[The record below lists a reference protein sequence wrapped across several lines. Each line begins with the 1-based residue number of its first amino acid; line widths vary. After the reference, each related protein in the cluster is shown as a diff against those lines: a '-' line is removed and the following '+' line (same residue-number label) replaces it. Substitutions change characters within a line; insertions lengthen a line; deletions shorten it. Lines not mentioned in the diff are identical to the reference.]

1 MIKSFKNRTGEQRK
15 KVNHTL
21 HQLILHHSLYCF
33 RYLSLLSAVVLV
45 SPNVCLSYL
54 TRSPRNKQKDPIFI
68 YAYVALTSAAVLAAT
83 TRACLLNHLL
93 LRSAQALH
101 DRMVKCLLKAP
112 VLFFDTNPA
121 GRILNRCSKDIGFID
136 ETLSQTFLGVVQLIL
151 VILTALVLPSL
162 IIPWFIV
169 ITLPVLVAFVYLARY
184 FLNSAR
190 ELKRLEAISRSPVFS
205 LFSETMAG
213 LSTIRTRKKENDFLD
228 QFYQ

>member
-1 MIKSFKNRTGEQRK
+1 M
-15 KVNHTL
+15 
-21 HQLILHHSLYCF
+21 
-33 RYLSLLSAVVLV
+33 

-54 TRSPRNKQKDPIFI
+54 TKSSWNKQQDPTFI
-68 YAYVALTSAAVLAAT
+68 HVYVALIVAAVLAST
-83 TRACLLNHLL
+83 TRACLLIQLL

-121 GRILNRCSKDIGFID
+121 GRILNRCSKDIGYID
-136 ETLSQTFLGVVQLIL
+136 EILSQTFLGVIQLIF
-151 VILTALVLPSL
+151 VVLTALVLPSL
-162 IIPWFIV
+162 IIPWFVV
-169 ITLPVLVAFVYLARY
+169 ITLPVLAAFVYLAKY
-184 FLNSAR
+184 FLKSAR

-213 LSTIRTRKKENDFLD
+213 LSTIRTRKKGNDFLE